1 VLEAGGGRV
10 SYRQHSTRSADCT
23 AALVL
28 LVVSLLRLAL
38 HLVVLVC
45 RLPVWLLLRLCSL
58 FEAGLTRQ
66 SRTSPTLSASDAWG
80 A

>member
-1 VLEAGGGRV
+1 M

-45 RLPVWLLLRLCSL
+45 RLPVWLLLLCSL